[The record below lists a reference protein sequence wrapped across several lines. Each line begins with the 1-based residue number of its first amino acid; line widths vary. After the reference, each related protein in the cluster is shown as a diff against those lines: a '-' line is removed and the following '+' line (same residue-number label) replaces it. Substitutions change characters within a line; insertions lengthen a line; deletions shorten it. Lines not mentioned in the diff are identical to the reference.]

1 MSRSRRRREQDRR
14 GEHKRWNSPETK
26 TWAEIV
32 EAHAWL
38 RPEPAVAAHA
48 APPKPVRRS
57 RGRWRPPPHRPSWME
72 PEEYEGLL
80 RLKRRLL

>member
-1 MSRSRRRREQDRR
+1 MSRSRRRSDQTRR
-14 GEHKRWNSPETK
+14 GEHKKHRSPETR
-26 TWAEIV
+26 TWQETV

-38 RPEPAVAAHA
+38 RPEPVAAA
-48 APPKPVRRS
+48 APARPEPVKRT
-57 RGRWRPPPHRPSWME
+57 RGRRPPQPRRPDWME